1 MHGKPRRRK
10 WLPGCIAACMALA
23 GLLLLAV
30 ACSGPKANVST
41 IPSSVGTAPPSH
53 GTTAPAAAP
62 LARSIPVSIAIPA
75 IGVSAPV
82 MQLSQNIDGT
92 LQVPPLSNLNLA
104 GWYKYSA
111 TPGQKGP
118 AVIAGHIDST
128 AGAAVF
134 YKLRYLASGDRID
147 VTLADKQVAVFA
159 VDGLQQTA
167 KTSFPTSSVYGPT
180 PDASL
185 RLITC
190 GGVFDS
196 ATGHYLNNVIV
207 YAHLVS

>member
-1 MHGKPRRRK
+1 
-10 WLPGCIAACMALA
+10 
-23 GLLLLAV
+23 V
-30 ACSGPKANVST
+30 
-41 IPSSVGTAPPSH
+41 
-53 GTTAPAAAP
+53 
-62 LARSIPVSIAIPA
+62 
-75 IGVSAPV
+75 
-82 MQLSQNIDGT
+82 
-92 LQVPPLSNLNLA
+92 
-104 GWYKYSA
+104 

-134 YKLRYLASGDRID
+134 YKLRYLTSGNRID

-167 KTSFPTSSVYGPT
+167 KTSFPTNSVYGPT